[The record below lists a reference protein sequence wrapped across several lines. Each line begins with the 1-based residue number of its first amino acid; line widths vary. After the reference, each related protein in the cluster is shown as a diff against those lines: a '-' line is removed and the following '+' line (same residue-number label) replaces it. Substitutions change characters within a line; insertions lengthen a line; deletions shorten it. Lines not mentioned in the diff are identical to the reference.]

1 MGTRNLIIVVED
13 KKHKVAQ
20 YCQWD
25 GYPEGQGKTCYNVL
39 KNPLNLTLLA
49 QSLTKCYFGSEEDF
63 MELWRTMHESVG
75 EEFTKDSGV
84 SLEASMAMKMLH
96 PQLQR
101 DHGALVLETIID
113 ATERVPLADSI
124 DFVTDHLF
132 CEWVW
137 IIDFDDGLFQAF
149 RPRQYYEG
157 NKKVENQKSYLDTL
171 DINVDMTK
179 VMELDLDNL
188 PKDEEEFLQLF

>member
-1 MGTRNLIIVVED
+1 MGTRNLTIVVQD

-25 GYPEGQGKTCYNVL
+25 GYPEGQGRTCYNIL
-39 KNPLNLTLLA
+39 KDKVKLTMLA
-49 QSLTKCYFGSEEDF
+49 ASLSKCYFIGEQECRQ
-63 MELWRTMHESVG
+63 LWEFVHESVG
-75 EEFTKDSGV
+75 EEFVEDSGV
-84 SLEASMAMKMLH
+84 SREASMAMKMLH

-101 DHGALVLETIID
+101 DHGALVLETIMD

-124 DFVTDHLF
+124 DFVADHLF

-137 IIDFDDGLFQAF
+137 IIDFDDGVFQAF
-149 RPRQYYEG
+149 RPRQFYEG
-157 NKKVENQKSYLDTL
+157 NKKVKNQKSYLDTL

>member
-1 MGTRNLIIVVED
+1 MGTRNLTIIVED

-25 GYPEGQGKTCYNVL
+25 GYPEGQGRTCYNVL
-39 KNPLNLTLLA
+39 KDKVKLTMLA
-49 QSLTKCYFGSEEDF
+49 GSLSKCYFLDQQEGRK
-63 MELWRTMHESVG
+63 LWKFVHESVG
-75 EEFTKDSGV
+75 EEFVEDSGV
-84 SLEASMAMKMLH
+84 SQEASMAMKMLH

-101 DHGALVLETIID
+101 DHGALVLETIMN

-124 DFVTDHLF
+124 DFVVDHLF

-149 RPRQYYEG
+149 RPTKYYDG
-157 NKKVENQKSYLDTL
+157 NKKVKNQKSYLDTL
-171 DINVDMTK
+171 DLDVNMTK